1 MQVSELRSRAPRP
14 KCLPAIRGHWRAARG
29 LPEVQICLELRLR
42 QCLRAASI
50 HGAAR
55 PLQRPN
61 HKRHCVRTAADVAAA
76 VQVAARTTPVDIL
89 VEARSMVEEDNLRSI
104 CGPRDLGE
112 FQVGTPRKRPT

>member
-1 MQVSELRSRAPRP
+1 M
-14 KCLPAIRGHWRAARG
+14 
-29 LPEVQICLELRLR
+29 QICLECAYANVYARL
-42 QCLRAASI
+42 A

-112 FQVGTPRKRPT
+112 SRWARRAAPNVRAPTSRATRLRCERT